1 MNRSWVDRV
10 AWKDIPK
17 RGTAEQSRG
26 RLKEDRDCLA
36 EPLYMADGTDKV
48 GISCQGQIVGGH
60 EDEMFSLYSGGNWE
74 LRKLLEQGTCEQVN
88 FSVNFLKIKKYVRCR
103 DQRRKCDQLGG

>member
-26 RLKEDRDCLA
+26 KLKEDRDCLA

-48 GISCQGQIVGGH
+48 GISC
-60 EDEMFSLYSGGNWE
+60 
-74 LRKLLEQGTCEQVN
+74 
-88 FSVNFLKIKKYVRCR
+88 
-103 DQRRKCDQLGG
+103 